1 MYSPG
6 NGKDGSSIVLMP
18 AGTKRRFA
26 NTPAAMRCTRTRICL
41 SGDTTQPPMSGD
53 TRSEDLNGFLPNRCV
68 TEMDIEGSKGG
79 SPNQDGAQDQPSSD
93 NDTPVS
99 DMDVERRDDA
109 TPSSI
114 DMDVV

>member
-1 MYSPG
+1 MQ
-6 NGKDGSSIVLMP
+6 
-18 AGTKRRFA
+18 A
-26 NTPAAMRCTRTRICL
+26 NPDHETRTRLCL
-41 SGDTTQPPMSGD
+41 GGDTTQPPMSGV
-53 TRSEDLNGFLPNRCV
+53 TTSEDLNGFLPNRCV

-109 TPSSI
+109 TLSST